1 MALTSGTKL
10 GPYEIQSPL
19 GAGGMGEVYRAR
31 DTRLERAVAIKVL
44 PHHLSSN
51 PDLKQRFER
60 EARSISSLN
69 HPRIC
74 TLHDVGHQD
83 GVDFLVMEYLDGET
97 LAERLRNVPLPLKEA
112 LRVGIEVC
120 EALEAAQ
127 RVGIVHR
134 DLKPGNIML
143 TKGGAKLMDFGLAKS
158 ATTTPGSQSASAP
171 LLSAAKTISNATSLS
186 PLTTAGTVIGT
197 IQYMAPEQ
205 IEGKEAD
212 ARSDLFALGAVLYE
226 MATGKRP
233 FEGKSQI
240 SVASAILEKDPEPM
254 CVTQPL
260 TPAAF
265 EHVVE
270 TLLAKDPEGRFQSAH
285 DVRLELKW
293 IGKNLPQLNAPAAA
307 AVTNPSLR
315 WRAWAVTAAALAV
328 AITLAILHFA
338 AREPKP
344 LVRTQIASSDKWDF
358 DFVGDNAGPPVI
370 SPDGARLV
378 FSAHAQG
385 KQQLFSRP
393 MENLTPQPISGT
405 DNATFPFWSPDSRSI
420 GFFAEGKLKRMDISG
435 GPAIIICDA
444 PVGRGASWAPS
455 GTILF
460 SPMFASP
467 IDQIPA
473 TGGTPV
479 AVTKLTKKYTTH
491 RWPTFLPDGKH
502 FLYLA
507 ANHAAPATGD
517 TAVFWASVDGKQNK
531 MVVLTPSNALYAS
544 GYLLFV
550 RQNAL
555 MAQPFDP
562 STGEL
567 KGQATVLNDD
577 VQVDSSVWRGTFT
590 ASDQGTMVYQPGS
603 AAGRLQ
609 LTWLDIQGNGTGH
622 LGEPDD
628 YNQVEL
634 SPDGK
639 KAAASI
645 GVRGSNIWIY
655 DIQHNT
661 RTRFTFGRDQVLSP
675 IWSRDGRQIAY
686 MAGATSVIG
695 MQAIWSKAADGS
707 GEEKKLLDLRDGGL
721 QDSLCDWSPDGR
733 YILYVN
739 GTASVGNG
747 AKIWVLP
754 LSGDR
759 KPYPYI
765 AAPGNQQYAQFSP
778 DGRWV
783 AYSSDES
790 GLLEVYV
797 APFPWTGAKWQIS
810 NGGGVLPRW
819 RRDGKEIFFLKMGSA
834 GTFAADVDGHGPSFE
849 VGAQHTLY
857 NVNNLSPNTAG
868 QQYSVTADG
877 QRFLQITTGDAGKGR
892 LPLNVIQNWPAQ
904 LQGR

>member
-31 DTRLERAVAIKVL
+31 DTRLERTVAIKVL

-97 LAERLRNVPLPLKEA
+97 LAERLRNVPLPLKEV
-112 LRVGIEVC
+112 LRMGIEVC
-120 EALEAAQ
+120 EALEAAH

-158 ATTTPGSQSASAP
+158 ATTTPGSQSATAP
-171 LLSAAKTISNATSLS
+171 LLSAAKTISNATPLS

-265 EHVVE
+265 EHVVV

-285 DVRLELKW
+285 DVRLELEW
-293 IGKNLPQLNAPAAA
+293 IGKNLPQLNAPATA
-307 AVTNPSLR
+307 AVTKPSLP
-315 WRAWAVTAAALAV
+315 WQAWAVTAAALAV
-328 AITLAILHFA
+328 AIALGILHFA
-338 AREPKP
+338 AREPTP

-385 KQQLFSRP
+385 KQQLFLRS

-444 PVGRGASWAPS
+444 PVGRGASWASS

-460 SPMFASP
+460 SPLFASP
-467 IDQIPA
+467 INQVPA

-479 AVTKLTKKYTTH
+479 
-491 RWPTFLPDGKH
+491 R
-502 FLYLA
+502 
-507 ANHAAPATGD
+507 
-517 TAVFWASVDGKQNK
+517 
-531 MVVLTPSNALYAS
+531 
-544 GYLLFV
+544 
-550 RQNAL
+550 
-555 MAQPFDP
+555 
-562 STGEL
+562 
-567 KGQATVLNDD
+567 
-577 VQVDSSVWRGTFT
+577 
-590 ASDQGTMVYQPGS
+590 
-603 AAGRLQ
+603 
-609 LTWLDIQGNGTGH
+609 
-622 LGEPDD
+622 
-628 YNQVEL
+628 
-634 SPDGK
+634 
-639 KAAASI
+639 
-645 GVRGSNIWIY
+645 
-655 DIQHNT
+655 
-661 RTRFTFGRDQVLSP
+661 
-675 IWSRDGRQIAY
+675 SR
-686 MAGATSVIG
+686 S
-695 MQAIWSKAADGS
+695 
-707 GEEKKLLDLRDGGL
+707 
-721 QDSLCDWSPDGR
+721 
-733 YILYVN
+733 
-739 GTASVGNG
+739 
-747 AKIWVLP
+747 
-754 LSGDR
+754 
-759 KPYPYI
+759 
-765 AAPGNQQYAQFSP
+765 
-778 DGRWV
+778 
-783 AYSSDES
+783 
-790 GLLEVYV
+790 
-797 APFPWTGAKWQIS
+797 
-810 NGGGVLPRW
+810 
-819 RRDGKEIFFLKMGSA
+819 
-834 GTFAADVDGHGPSFE
+834 
-849 VGAQHTLY
+849 
-857 NVNNLSPNTAG
+857 
-868 QQYSVTADG
+868 
-877 QRFLQITTGDAGKGR
+877 
-892 LPLNVIQNWPAQ
+892 
-904 LQGR
+904 